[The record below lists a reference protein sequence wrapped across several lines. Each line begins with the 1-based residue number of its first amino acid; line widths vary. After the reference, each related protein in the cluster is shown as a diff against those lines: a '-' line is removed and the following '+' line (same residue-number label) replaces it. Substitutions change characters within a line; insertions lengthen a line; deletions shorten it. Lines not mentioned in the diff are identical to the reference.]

1 MAFRFDLVSPER
13 MLASM
18 EASAVTV
25 PGIEGDVTAMPDH
38 APFLTNLRPGFVT
51 VTAEGGAQE
60 YFVSGGFAEISPES
74 VSVLAEEA
82 AERAEVT
89 REMLDGLIEAAEQQA
104 ADAGEDTRIIA
115 AMRVNDLRFVAG
127 QL

>member
-82 AERAEVT
+82 VERAEVT